1 MAGFD
6 LTEIAKQ
13 IEKMGNSDLIRITTK
28 EARGLRPEVLDLL
41 EKEII
46 KRNLNSDIMK
56 GVIAQAKKYPNAQL
70 EIYAEKLRKIPCP
83 ICNQTH
89 KKLNGT
95 IAYTVK
101 SFVFFSSFAK
111 KPIIACPECLD
122 RENNNSITSTLLLGW
137 WGFPL
142 GILKTPIYIYRNMKI
157 KDQNHFERANET
169 LLSFTLSNVGEIETY
184 IDNSERLKRIIT
196 LKK

>member
-6 LTEIAKQ
+6 LNDIAKHY
-13 IEKMGNSDLIRITTK
+13 EKMEDSDVIRIATQ
-28 EARGLRPEVLDLL
+28 EAGGLRPEVLGIL
-41 EKEII
+41 EKEIAR
-46 KRNLNSDIMK
+46 RNLNPEIMK
-56 GVIAQAKKYPNAQL
+56 GVIAQTKKYTNAEL

-83 ICNQTH
+83 VCNQSH

-101 SFVFFSSFAK
+101 SFLLFTSFGE

-137 WGFPL
+137 WGLPW
-142 GILKTPIYIYRNMKI
+142 GILKTPVYIYRNMKI
-157 KDQNHFERANET
+157 KEQNHSEKPNET
-169 LLSFTLSNVGEIETY
+169 LLLFTLSNVGEIETY
-184 IDNSERLKRIIT
+184 IDNSEKLKRIIT